1 MPRRRNA
8 EVVSVSRLNVLIEHR
23 LAVSRASMTV
33 GISRPNRF
41 LRWLILIDTYK
52 ILVLRLVRFL
62 FLRCHAVETRK

>member
-23 LAVSRASMTV
+23 LAVSRASTTV
-33 GISRPNRF
+33 GISRPNPF

-52 ILVLRLVRFL
+52 ILGLRLVRFR